1 MKGNRKQIRVTLPA
15 SSILEF
21 EDAKARA
28 EDAAMMKMTDTQYA
42 TRLMQW
48 ALDQRSDN
56 RAAVVVQYSD
66 DGKFILD
73 VIGNTGTKANQ
84 YAHEMLRQFLKI
96 RVEESAHRKLEFE
109 AENGK

>member
-1 MKGNRKQIRVTLPA
+1 MSEARKQIRVTLPA
-15 SSILEF
+15 STILEF

-48 ALDQRSDN
+48 ALEQRSDH

-73 VIGNTGTKANQ
+73 IIGNAGTKANE
-84 YAHEMLRQFLKI
+84 YAHEVLRQWLKVNTEKRI
-96 RVEESAHRKLEFE
+96 ERELIE
-109 AENGK
+109 AIEK